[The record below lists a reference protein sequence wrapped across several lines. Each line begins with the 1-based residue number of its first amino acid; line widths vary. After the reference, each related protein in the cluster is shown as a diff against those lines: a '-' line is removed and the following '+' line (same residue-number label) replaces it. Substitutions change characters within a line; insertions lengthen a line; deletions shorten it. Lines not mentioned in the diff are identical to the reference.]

1 MNILVKMTRLQF
13 RMLLRNRGLI
23 LSSLG
28 LAVVSMLIFG
38 TLFGNTSQR
47 AISIGVVDLDKT
59 PTTAKYIAALKANP
73 TLTIDEGEQPALLDD
88 LKRGKQDSVLIFEAG
103 FEKSLVAG
111 QSKVQFYVDQTDLAN
126 ETRTKALVYSV
137 FNSVNKQASSF
148 KEAVQIQEQ
157 GVTSKKLRQIDIL
170 TPGMLGLTIMFASL
184 PVGVALLGWR
194 ARGTLK
200 RLSATPL
207 KPWQLIISQMISQ
220 LVLCVIQA
228 TVVIGLAIVL
238 FKVEISSSQLPV
250 LALLV
255 VAGTF
260 SLMGVGYI
268 LGSLIQKPESAQSA
282 VLFVALPM
290 MFLGG
295 SYFVVDPN
303 GILKILVEILP
314 LTHLNRAFRQVII
327 NGADFS
333 GIWIEFGILMA
344 IGAVLLALS
353 IRLFRW
359 NS

>member
-1 MNILVKMTRLQF
+1 VNILLKMTRLQF

-28 LAVVSMLIFG
+28 LAVISMLIFG

-47 AISIGVVDLDKT
+47 AISIGVADLDKT
-59 PTTAKYIAALKANP
+59 PTTAKFIAALKANQA
-73 TLTIDEGEQPALLDD
+73 LVIDEGEQTALLDD
-88 LKRGKQDSVLIFEAG
+88 LKRGNQDSVIVFEAG
-103 FEKSLVAG
+103 FEKSLAAG

-126 ETRTKALVYSV
+126 ESRTKALVYST
-137 FNSVNKQASSF
+137 FDSVNKQASGY
-148 KEAVQIQEQ
+148 KETLQIQEQ

-220 LVLCVIQA
+220 LALCLAQTGI
-228 TVVIGLAIVL
+228 VIGLAITL
-238 FKVEISSSQLPV
+238 FKVEIGSSQLPV

-255 VAGTF
+255 LAGTF
-260 SLMGVGYI
+260 SLMGLGYI
-268 LGSLIQKPESAQSA
+268 LGSLIKKPESAQSA

-295 SYFVVDPN
+295 SYFVVEPN
-303 GILKILVEILP
+303 GILKVLVEILP

-333 GIWIEFGILMA
+333 GVWIEFGILMA
-344 IGAVLLALS
+344 TGAVLLALS